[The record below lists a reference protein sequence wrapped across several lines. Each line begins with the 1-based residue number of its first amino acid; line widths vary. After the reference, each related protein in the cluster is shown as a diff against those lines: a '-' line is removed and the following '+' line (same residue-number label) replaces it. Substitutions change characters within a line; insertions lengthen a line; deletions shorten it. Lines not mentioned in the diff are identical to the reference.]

1 MHSQRDLY
9 QAYRLTVQR
18 IGLALLR
25 AQPNQPEWPLRRQ
38 NIGFLAGIMVA
49 VLLCVGFAVFGLL
62 RPGGTKALE
71 EPGTLIIERETGARF
86 VYSQE
91 QRRLIPVANYASA
104 RLVLAAQD
112 VKERVVAREALT
124 KYERGALIGIPEA
137 PDSLP
142 GPANLA
148 RGPWAACVQERA
160 EPTGRK
166 PYVTLVAG
174 RDLGGAPLA
183 EGNALLVDV
192 GGQRWAIWRGTRMRV
207 PTGIARGLTSAVP
220 AAVPVAWLNALP
232 EGPDLAAP
240 DVRGRGRPVAGP
252 GGRTAAVGQV
262 FRAAGVAGG
271 EDRWYVLLDDGL
283 APLTQAQATLL
294 LSDPDSRAAYGG
306 GAVREIAV
314 DAASANAAPHSR
326 TAVPA
331 DGLPAVMPRMT
342 AYDPAS
348 PICVV
353 YADTG
358 TGSTRVRLT
367 TGAKLPEPRGDA
379 TDLVRLP
386 PGRAVLAGVLPG
398 DGQLNAVQSFY
409 LVTAEGRRY
418 AVPGADVLAKLGYA
432 PGQATPVP
440 ANVLQLIPE
449 GPVLDPARAARPLLE
464 GGRSQAA
471 GQ

>member
-9 QAYRLTVQR
+9 QAYRLTIQR

-38 NIGFLAGIMVA
+38 NIGFMAGIMVA

-62 RPGGTKALE
+62 RPSGTKSLE
-71 EPGTLIIERETGARF
+71 DPGTLIIERETGARF
-86 VYSQE
+86 VYNDG
-91 QRRLIPVANYASA
+91 RLIPVANYASA
-104 RLVLAAQD
+104 RLVLNSGQ

-124 KYERGALIGIPEA
+124 SYERGAAIGIPGA

-142 GPANLA
+142 APANLA
-148 RGPWAACVQERA
+148 KGPWAACVRERA

-166 PYVTLVAG
+166 PYVMLVAG
-174 RDLGGAPLA
+174 RQIGGKPVA
-183 EGNALLVDV
+183 EGDALLVDV
-192 GGQRWAIWRGTRMRV
+192 GGQTWAIWRGTRMRV
-207 PTGIARGLTSAVP
+207 PAGIARGLTAAGP

-240 DVRGRGRPVAGP
+240 AIGGRGRPVTGP
-252 GGRTAAVGQV
+252 GGKAAAVGQV
-262 FRAAGVAGG
+262 FLAGAVAGG
-271 EDRWYVLLDDGL
+271 EPRWYVLLSDGL
-283 APLTQAQATLL
+283 APVTQGQATLL

-306 GAVREIAV
+306 GAVKEIHV
-314 DAASANAAPHSR
+314 DAATANAAPHSR
-326 TAVPA
+326 TAIAA

-348 PICVV
+348 PLCVV
-353 YADTG
+353 YAETG

-367 TGAKLPEPRGDA
+367 TGATLPVAHGDA

-398 DGQLNAVQSFY
+398 DGQLDVVQSYY
-409 LVTAEGRRY
+409 LVTPEGRRY
-418 AVPGADVLAKLGYA
+418 AVPGADVLNKLGYDA
-432 PGQATPVP
+432 SQATPVP
-440 ANVLQLIPE
+440 VNVLQLIPE
-449 GPVLDPARAARPLLE
+449 GPVLDPARAAKPALGE
-464 GGRSQAA
+464 SAQ
-471 GQ
+471 